1 MNIVDKTK
9 VEIIEHRF
17 SGHAHRTVKFQE
29 LPKHVCDRRIDL
41 LWELSF
47 NFKRAT
53 PNWQGMMHT
62 VHRGSEHPGQS
73 SVLYLPIIDMYSG
86 DKTCILSTLEF
97 LSNLA
102 MKHHVVP
109 IITFDQP
116 LYWKAAELIIN
127 SPNNNLKE
135 IVSMLSCFHT
145 FMNLLGAIGTL
156 MKGTGLQRILEVVY
170 GESTVVHMM
179 TGKSVQRSFRGHLLV
194 DKCLNYMIVSYMV
207 KLNPKLAELV
217 DKSEEMY
224 YSLLAGEMTLESILT
239 SDTVTTIKLELDQ
252 MKAKL
257 YNRSKTSQ
265 LWINYQKMLQIAH
278 TECKDLYFRSDKA
291 KTTKVYDINRLKLI
305 LGDHLCSQLL
315 FVHAITGCDT
325 TSRIFGVGKK
335 AAFQKLV
342 KGDQLLPTA
351 SSTKFHCQRV
361 YYQIMVWTEQGG
373 NMDAANWGWRVEEN
387 VLVPIMSE
395 TNVAPDNLL
404 KMIHCNCT
412 TGCTTLRCSCR
423 RYGLPCHT
431 VCGQCQVELCS
442 NPYNQHDSEDD
453 DD

>member
-1 MNIVDKTK
+1 M
-9 VEIIEHRF
+9 
-17 SGHAHRTVKFQE
+17 
-29 LPKHVCDRRIDL
+29 
-41 LWELSF
+41 
-47 NFKRAT
+47 
-53 PNWQGMMHT
+53 
-62 VHRGSEHPGQS
+62 
-73 SVLYLPIIDMYSG
+73 
-86 DKTCILSTLEF
+86 
-97 LSNLA
+97 
-102 MKHHVVP
+102 P

-135 IVSMLSCFHT
+135 IVLMLCCFHT

-170 GESTVVHMM
+170 GENTVVHMM

-194 DKCLNYMIVSYMV
+194 DKCLNYMIVSDMV

-239 SDTVTTIKLELDQ
+239 SNTVTTIKLELDQ

-342 KGDQLLPTA
+342 KGDQLLQCCSNEFITPNKTRVTIEDLGSKAMAVLFGAKCTEPLPSLRYKMFVKKLSSAKSFVTPERLPPTA

-373 NMDAANWGWRVEEN
+373 NMDAANWGWRVK
-387 VLVPIMSE
+387 
-395 TNVAPDNLL
+395 
-404 KMIHCNCT
+404 KM
-412 TGCTTLRCSCR
+412 
-423 RYGLPCHT
+423 Y
-431 VCGQCQVELCS
+431 
-442 NPYNQHDSEDD
+442 
-453 DD
+453 